1 MKGYV
6 ITVEFD
12 IAPQHWDS
20 FMPLMA
26 ANAEASRRDEPGCR
40 RFDVCVPRDAANR
53 VFLYEIYDDEAA
65 FQAHLQ
71 TSHFKSFAAATKEM
85 ITGRKIIAC
94 DWVA

>member
-6 ITVEFD
+6 VAVEFE
-12 IAPQHWDS
+12 IAPDKFAA

-26 ANAEASRRDEPGCR
+26 KNAEASRRDEPGCR
-40 RFDVCVPRDAANR
+40 RFDVCVPRERRNC

-71 TSHFKSFAAATKEM
+71 SRHFKEFAAATQDM
-85 ITGRKIIAC
+85 ITGRKLVAC

>member
-1 MKGYV
+1 LKGYV

-12 IAPQHWDS
+12 IAPDRWDE
-20 FMPLMA
+20 FMRLMA
-26 ANAEASRRDEPGCR
+26 ANAEASRRDEAGCR
-40 RFDVCVPRDAANR
+40 RFDVCTPRDGANR

-71 TSHFKSFAAATKEM
+71 SRHFKEFAAATQDM
-85 ITGRKIIAC
+85 ITGRKLVAC

>member
-1 MKGYV
+1 MGYV

-12 IAPQHWDS
+12 IAPQHWAS
-20 FMPLMA
+20 FLPLMA

-40 RFDVCVPRDAANR
+40 RFDVCVPRDVANR
-53 VFLYEIYDDEAA
+53 VFLYEIYDDERA
-65 FQAHLQ
+65 FEAHRQ
-71 TSHFKSFAAATKEM
+71 TSHFKAFTAATKDM